1 MKHSFAIIEAGVLTE
16 AHGIDQPVPW
26 WSFTKTILPS
36 AALVLVRDGR
46 LTLDCPVRDRPFT
59 LRQLLQH
66 QSGLVDYG
74 GLAAYH
80 EAVAR
85 GDEPWPVS
93 ELLRRTDARRLR
105 YEPGQGWGYSNIGY
119 LMVREL
125 IEETAGEDS
134 VGISRLVLRPLGL
147 NGARLAR

>member
-26 WSFTKTILPS
+26 WSFTKTILAS

-74 GLAAYH
+74 EVDAKRSEEH
-80 EAVAR
+80 T
-85 GDEPWPVS
+85 S
-93 ELLRRTDARRLR
+93 ELQSHLNLVCRLLL
-105 YEPGQGWGYSNIGY
+105 EKKKN
-119 LMVREL
+119 E
-125 IEETAGEDS
+125 
-134 VGISRLVLRPLGL
+134 
-147 NGARLAR
+147 

>member
-1 MKHSFAIIEAGVLTE
+1 MKHSFAIIEAGVLTA
-16 AHGIDQPVPW
+16 AHGRDQPVPW
-26 WSFTKTILPS
+26 WSCPKPILAS

-85 GDEPWPVS
+85 GGEPWPVS

-105 YEPGQGWGYSNIGY
+105 YGPGPGWGYSNVGY

-125 IEETAGEDS
+125 FAQPARED
-134 VGISRLVLRPLGL
+134 R
-147 NGARLAR
+147 